1 MVIGQNWILFKDK
14 LPLSSIPGRTAPKVN
29 FCVVVATKINNI
41 LSYSVMSAEEAT
53 NTYDSSPDMYA
64 WKFIDPCH
72 L

>member
-14 LPLSSIPGRTAPKVN
+14 LPLSSIPGRNVPKVN

-53 NTYDSSPDMYA
+53 NTYNSSIGMYA
-64 WKFIDPCH
+64 WKFIEPCH

>member
-53 NTYDSSPDMYA
+53 NNYDSSLGMYA
-64 WKFIDPCH
+64 WKFIDPCR